1 MDDHIKSISD
11 LRKIAKENLNEEAY
25 QYLESG
31 ADDDLTK
38 KINESDFQKIKIRA
52 RRLVDVRNIDLSI
65 DFLDKERPLPFF
77 IAPVGFQKVFHEG
90 GEIASARAA
99 AEQEIPFALSTVSN
113 YSIADLA
120 NETNAE
126 LWFQLYPTSNP
137 DLAKKLLLK
146 AEKAQ
151 AKVLILTADVPVLG
165 NRKTHRKSLENL
177 QLFGDLSLGNFR
189 GEEEGHTI
197 HNPGITWEYIKWLRA
212 NTEMKIFI
220 KGIVTKEDALLCLAH
235 KIDGLI
241 VSNHGGRQLESLRSS
256 ISSLAEVCE
265 VIDKKIP
272 VLMDGGIRRGTDIF
286 KALALG
292 ADGVC
297 LGRAFIYGLASYGQ
311 SGVLRSIDILKEELI
326 RCMQLAGVTA
336 VKDINVSNIEYE
348 S

>member
-11 LRKIAKENLNEEAY
+11 LRKIAKQKLNADAY

-38 KINESDFQKIKIRA
+38 EINETDFQKIKIRA
-52 RRLVDVRNIDLSI
+52 RRLVDVRHIDLSTK
-65 DFLDKERPLPFF
+65 FLGKEFPLPFF
-77 IAPVGFQKVFHEG
+77 MAPVGFQKVFHEE
-90 GEIASARAA
+90 GEIASAQAA
-99 AEQEIPFALSTVSN
+99 AERSIPFALSTVSN
-113 YSIADLA
+113 YSIGDLA
-120 NETNAE
+120 SQTKAE

-137 DLAKKLLLK
+137 ELAKKLILK

-177 QLFGDLSLGNFR
+177 QLFGDLSLGNFA

-197 HNPGITWEYIKWLRA
+197 HNPGITWEYVKWLRA
-212 NTEMKIFI
+212 NTSMKIFI
-220 KGIVTKEDALLCLAH
+220 KGIVTKEDAAFCLQH
-235 KIDGLI
+235 NVDGII
-241 VSNHGGRQLESLRSS
+241 VSNHGGRQLESLRST
-256 ISSLAEVCE
+256 IASLSEVCKE
-265 VIDKKIP
+265 IDKAIP

-297 LGRAFIYGLASYGQ
+297 LGRAFIYGLASNGKA
-311 SGVLRSIDILKEELI
+311 GVLKSIDILKEELI
-326 RCMQLAGVTA
+326 RCMQLAGVA
-336 VKDINVSNIEYE
+336 SLKDLNASNIEVE
-348 S
+348 F